1 MNGTVDSPFA
11 QGLAGL
17 PDYRFRI
24 EFWAILGCVILF
36 LALVELVRRHQLKE
50 RYSFLWF
57 LTSGVLLAF
66 TLRRDWLEDLAK
78 MVGVYYPPT
87 ALFLLLV
94 FFLIL
99 ILIHFST
106 VISKLLD
113 SNQTLSQSVAILE
126 ARLKKLEP
134 PRAESKSAGE
144 GVSSVSA
151 VPPEGP

>member
-1 MNGTVDSPFA
+1 MNGTVGSPFEA
-11 QGLAGL
+11 AAAL

-36 LALVELVRRHQLKE
+36 LALIELVRRHQLKE

-66 TLRRDWLEDLAK
+66 TLRRDWLEDLARL
-78 MVGVYYPPT
+78 VGVYYPPT

-106 VISKLLD
+106 VISRLLD
-113 SNQTLSQSVAILE
+113 ANQTLAQSVAILE
-126 ARLKKLEP
+126 ARIKKMET
-134 PRAESKSAGE
+134 RESAPVSENASSAWVG
-144 GVSSVSA
+144 
-151 VPPEGP
+151 PPEST

>member
-1 MNGTVDSPFA
+1 MNETVNSPFEVA
-11 QGLAGL
+11 AAL

-36 LALVELVRRHQLKE
+36 LALIELVRRRSLKE

-57 LTSGVLLAF
+57 LTAAVLLAF
-66 TLRRDWLEDLAK
+66 TVRRGWLEDLAK
-78 MVGVYYPPT
+78 LVGVYYPPT

-126 ARLKKLEP
+126 ARLKKLERP
-134 PRAESKSAGE
+134 ESAPGSA
-144 GVSSVSA
+144 GVSSASDA
-151 VPPEGP
+151 RPEEP

>member
-1 MNGTVDSPFA
+1 MNGTVGSPFEA
-11 QGLAGL
+11 ASAL

-36 LALVELVRRHQLKE
+36 LALIELVRRHQLKE

-66 TLRRDWLEDLAK
+66 TLRRDWLEDLARL
-78 MVGVYYPPT
+78 VGVYYPPT

-106 VISKLLD
+106 VISRLLD
-113 SNQTLSQSVAILE
+113 SNQTLAQSVAILE
-126 ARLKKLEP
+126 ARIKKMETRESAPVSGNASSALAEP
-134 PRAESKSAGE
+134 PEST
-144 GVSSVSA
+144 
-151 VPPEGP
+151 